1 VCGVR
6 DRWRVSIRT
15 SISHRA
21 FSRERAWLGTA
32 IIYEAD
38 CQPAES
44 IKSSGSACCKEISHS
59 IPPTTLQQFN
69 ASISHPIHRL
79 G

>member
-1 VCGVR
+1 VR
-6 DRWRVSIRT
+6 RPGPVEVSIRT

-21 FSRERAWLGTA
+21 FSRERDHGWGTA